1 MFWVAPARRAPD
13 NTTGALRFRPAR
25 ERVKR
30 IWAYTVLVLAV
41 ACGGA
46 SLLLF
51 GVFLVWR
58 TPVAVDLGLGESGA
72 LGWDAGLSLLFFV
85 QHSGMIRRAFRARL
99 EAIVPSSQTAA
110 VYSIAS
116 GLALGAV
123 VLLWQT
129 TPVTLLALPGPWRLL
144 PRAAACL
151 ATIGFAW
158 GIRALGEFDP
168 FGGREL
174 LAHLRGRPLV
184 HVPLA
189 VRGPY
194 RWVRH
199 PLYSCMLVFIW
210 ANPDITLDRLV
221 FSVLWTLWVV
231 LGTRWEERD
240 LVAQFGDP
248 YLRYQRT
255 VPMLIPWRGP
265 VSPPSIS

>member
-1 MFWVAPARRAPD
+1 MNR
-13 NTTGALRFRPAR
+13 L
-25 ERVKR
+25 
-30 IWAYTVLVLAV
+30 WAYVVLVLV
-41 ACGGA
+41 VVSGWA

-58 TPVAVDLGLGESGA
+58 APVAVDLSLSESAA

-99 EAIVPSSQTAA
+99 EAVVSSSYAPA

-116 GLALGAV
+116 GLVLGAV
-123 VLLWQT
+123 VLFWQA
-129 TPVTLLALPGPWRLL
+129 TPVAVVALPGPWRLL

-151 ATIGFAW
+151 AVLGFAW

-168 FGGREL
+168 FGQREL
-174 LAHLRGRPLV
+174 VAHLRGRPLV
-184 HVPLA
+184 RISLA

-210 ANPDITLDRLV
+210 ANPDVTLDRLV
-221 FSVLWTLWVV
+221 FNVLWTLWIV
-231 LGTRWEERD
+231 LGSRWEERD
-240 LVAQFGDP
+240 LVAQFGDS
-248 YLRYQRT
+248 YVRYQRT
-255 VPMLIPWRGP
+255 VPMLIPWR
-265 VSPPSIS
+265 SPADPPPISGGS